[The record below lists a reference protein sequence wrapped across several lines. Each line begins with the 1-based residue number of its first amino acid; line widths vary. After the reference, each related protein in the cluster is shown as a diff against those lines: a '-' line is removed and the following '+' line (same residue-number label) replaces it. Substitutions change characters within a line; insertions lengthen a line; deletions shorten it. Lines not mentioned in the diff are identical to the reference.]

1 MPDSNGSD
9 RLDRTERT
17 LEATNKTLAELSTV
31 VVRMAQDSEQRF
43 RAFDERQDRIQR
55 HLKVLIDV
63 VDGLIRDRRFKELE
77 KRVSDLE
84 QGGGQ
89 A

>member
-17 LEATNKTLAELSTV
+17 VEATNKTLAELSTV

-43 RAFDERQDRIQR
+43 RAFDERQDRTQR